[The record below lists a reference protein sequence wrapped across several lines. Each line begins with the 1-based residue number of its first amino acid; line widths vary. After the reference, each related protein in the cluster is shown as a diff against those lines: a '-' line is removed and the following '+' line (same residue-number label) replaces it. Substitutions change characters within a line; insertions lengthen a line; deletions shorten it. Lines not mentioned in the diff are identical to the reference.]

1 MSKENFKLF
10 VKEHPEFVNYVN
22 NGEMTWQKF
31 YELYDMYGDNNDI
44 WNKYLEV
51 GDTRSSNTSSLLGD
65 TSLKDIFN
73 VVKQIDLD
81 TVKRGVDGLQKA
93 VGLIQD
99 IVGNKNSNNQSNYQR
114 RPMYKYFED

>member
-99 IVGNKNSNNQSNYQR
+99 IAGNKNSNNQSNYQR

>member
-1 MSKENFKLF
+1 MSKESFKQF
-10 VKEHPEFVNYVN
+10 AKQHPEFIKYIN

-31 YELYDMYGDNNDI
+31 YELYDMYGDNSDI
-44 WNKYLEV
+44 WNKYGSVPEI
-51 GDTRSSNTSSLLGD
+51 RENNTSNLLGD

-99 IVGNKNSNNQSNYQR
+99 ITGNKSSNNQANYQR

>member
-1 MSKENFKLF
+1 MSKESFKQF
-10 VKEHPEFVNYVN
+10 AKQHPEFIKYIN

-31 YELYDMYGDNNDI
+31 YELYDMYGDNSDI
-44 WNKYLEV
+44 WNKYGSVPE
-51 GDTRSSNTSSLLGD
+51 TRENNTSNLLGD

-99 IVGNKNSNNQSNYQR
+99 ITGNKSSNNQANYQR

>member
-1 MSKENFKLF
+1 MSKESFKQF
-10 VKEHPEFVNYVN
+10 AKQHPEFIKYIN
-22 NGEMTWQKF
+22 NGKMTWQKF
-31 YELYDMYGDNNDI
+31 YELYDMYGDNSDI
-44 WNKYLEV
+44 WNKYGSVPEI
-51 GDTRSSNTSSLLGD
+51 RENNTSNLLGD

-99 IVGNKNSNNQSNYQR
+99 ITGNKSSNNQANYQR

>member
-10 VKEHPEFVNYVN
+10 VKEHPEFVKYVN
-22 NGEMTWQKF
+22 RGEMTWQKF
-31 YELYDMYGDNNDI
+31 YEMYDMYGDNKKVFS
-44 WNKYLEV
+44 KYLEV
-51 GDTRSSNTSSLLGD
+51 EDTRGESSSSLLGD

-81 TVKRGVDGLQKA
+81 TVRKGVDGLQKA
-93 VGLIQD
+93 VGIIQD
-99 IVGNKNSNNQSNYQR
+99 ITGNRNNNQNNYQR

>member
-1 MSKENFKLF
+1 MSKESFKQF
-10 VKEHPEFVNYVN
+10 AKQHPEFIKYIN

-31 YELYDMYGDNNDI
+31 YELYDMYGDNSDI
-44 WNKYLEV
+44 WNKYGSVPEI
-51 GDTRSSNTSSLLGD
+51 RENNTSNLLGD

-81 TVKRGVDGLQKA
+81 TVKKGVDGLQKA

-99 IVGNKNSNNQSNYQR
+99 ITGNKSSNNQANYQR

>member
-10 VKEHPEFVNYVN
+10 VKEHPEFINYVN
-22 NGEMTWQKF
+22 KGEMTWQKF

-99 IVGNKNSNNQSNYQR
+99 ITGNKNSNNQSNYQR

>member
-1 MSKENFKLF
+1 MSKENFKFF
-10 VKEHPEFVNYVN
+10 VKKHPEFINYVN
-22 NGEMTWQKF
+22 SGEMTWQKF
-31 YELYDMYGDNNDI
+31 YELYDMYGDNNII
-44 WNKYLEV
+44 WNKYLETKS
-51 GDTRSSNTSSLLGD
+51 TRNVNSSNLLGD

-93 VGLIQD
+93 VGIIQD
-99 IVGNKNSNNQSNYQR
+99 ITGNKNNNNQSNYER

>member
-1 MSKENFKLF
+1 MSKESFKLF
-10 VKEHPEFVNYVN
+10 VKKHPEFIKYIN

-31 YELYDMYGDNNDI
+31 YETYDIYGENS
-44 WNKYLEV
+44 EV
-51 GDTRSSNTSSLLGD
+51 WDKFGEKESLKQASLLGD

-73 VVKQIDLD
+73 AVKQIDLD
-81 TVKRGVDGLQKA
+81 TVKKGVDGLQKA

-99 IVGNKNSNNQSNYQR
+99 IAGNKTVANPNNYQR